1 MLQGVAGSG
10 KTMILLHRLSY
21 IMYNNESVR
30 PTDVMVITPS
40 DSFNA
45 FIDELSSVLELEK
58 VRTSTLDNYFLKLL
72 KSAGADL
79 SGKIDFNAAVDDK
92 YLKYIYSPEFE
103 ADVDRKL
110 AKVYDGVY
118 GLFASENC
126 MDVTK
131 EVISSFALQIEHY
144 ERLKNAHVRIRRSV
158 LGEIKEK
165 KDGGLYYTKQF
176 RYMFNCVLDVK
187 EFLTLVSDDERM
199 KDYAYFYRQFLS
211 FYKSLKFLRRYSQ
224 KICLAAE
231 EDLKNLETAVDKEI
245 SDLKRYKIKT
255 AEGEVLTYS
264 DGIAKRE
271 ELKKEIVS
279 AAGGVNTIL
288 NCFSAFYDFADVIR
302 GESYLISI
310 GKCESV
316 TDILRFFYKETVKAA
331 KIKHSMGSTRL
342 IRSDLFA
349 LCLILTKLNFNLSPK
364 FSFVFVDEAQDIS
377 PAEYGVLKKVN
388 DRAVFNVFGDLKQN
402 ITVYRGIKDWAQLD
416 YSVYNLNLN
425 YRNTNQIVSY
435 VSENLGIEMKSIGF
449 DGAEIERISPRS
461 VTGWL
466 SGKNGLKAVICGGQ
480 SIEKYAKKGYNRL
493 RDTGKI
499 SKTKI
504 NVMTVYESKGLE
516 FTAVA
521 VADGDMTDN
530 EKYIAYTRALKELAI
545 IEE

>member
-1 MLQGVAGSG
+1 
-10 KTMILLHRLSY
+10 MILLHRLSY

>member
-1 MLQGVAGSG
+1 
-10 KTMILLHRLSY
+10 
-21 IMYNNESVR
+21 MYKR
-30 PTDVMVITPS
+30 Q
-40 DSFNA
+40 
-45 FIDELSSVLELEK
+45 
-58 VRTSTLDNYFLKLL
+58 
-72 KSAGADL
+72 GADL

-271 ELKKEIVS
+271 ELKKESVS

-302 GESYLISI
+302 GERYLISI

-331 KIKHSMGSTRL
+331 K
-342 IRSDLFA
+342 A
-349 LCLILTKLNFNLSPK
+349 
-364 FSFVFVDEAQDIS
+364 A
-377 PAEYGVLKKVN
+377 A
-388 DRAVFNVFGDLKQN
+388 
-402 ITVYRGIKDWAQLD
+402 
-416 YSVYNLNLN
+416 
-425 YRNTNQIVSY
+425 
-435 VSENLGIEMKSIGF
+435 
-449 DGAEIERISPRS
+449 
-461 VTGWL
+461 
-466 SGKNGLKAVICGGQ
+466 
-480 SIEKYAKKGYNRL
+480 
-493 RDTGKI
+493 
-499 SKTKI
+499 
-504 NVMTVYESKGLE
+504 
-516 FTAVA
+516 
-521 VADGDMTDN
+521 DMT
-530 EKYIAYTRALKELAI
+530 TVS
-545 IEE
+545 